1 MSRALALREL
11 SFESIVDVVESL
23 PPDKKMKLH
32 DILDKNWQE
41 EFDQALASVRT
52 KMSKFTSEEIDAD
65 IDSALAEV
73 RKEKYEEV
81 VKDASLPI

>member
-32 DILDKNWQE
+32 DILDKGWQE
-41 EFDQALASVRT
+41 EFDRALTSVRA

-73 RKEKYEEV
+73 RKEKY
-81 VKDASLPI
+81 AARSN

>member
-11 SFESIVDVVESL
+11 SFESIVDVVEAL

-32 DILDKNWQE
+32 DILDRDWQE
-41 EFDQALASVRT
+41 EFDQALASVRA

-65 IDSALAEV
+65 IDRALAEV
-73 RKEKYEEV
+73 RKERYA
-81 VKDASLPI
+81 DRSN